1 MKESEGVLGVLDA
14 ELKPILGEPWVTA
27 FMFMI
32 NAVRILGRKGV
43 R

>member
-1 MKESEGVLGVLDA
+1 MKGFLEWLDA
-14 ELKPILGEPWVTA
+14 ELKPILGEPWVMA